1 MILRVLSIFIGGG
14 LGSILR
20 FYLGWRLNL
29 TYGQFPFGTLLA
41 NVVSSFILGLL
52 MAHYLLH
59 PSWKEN
65 YRLFLMTG
73 FCGGFSTFST
83 FSGEVV
89 LLLKEGQTGMAFLY
103 LAISLLLGLLAIY
116 LGMKVYDGL

>member
-1 MILRVLSIFIGGG
+1 MIQRALVIFLGGG

-29 TYGQFPFGTLLA
+29 TYGHFPFGTLLA

-52 MAHYLLH
+52 MAYYMTN
-59 PSWKEN
+59 PSWREDS
-65 YRLFLMTG
+65 RLFLMTG

-83 FSGEVV
+83 FSSEVV
-89 LLLKEGQTGMAFLY
+89 LLLKEGKT
-103 LAISLLLGLLAIY
+103 
-116 LGMKVYDGL
+116 

>member
-1 MILRVLSIFIGGG
+1 MILRGLSIFIGGG
-14 LGSILR
+14 LGSVLR

-29 TYGQFPFGTLLA
+29 TYGQFPFGTLVA
-41 NVVSSFILGLL
+41 NVVSSFVLGLL
-52 MAHYLLH
+52 MAHYLLN

-103 LAISLLLGLLAIY
+103 LGVSLLLGLLAIY